1 MINTIGIQSTGPQGL
16 PESSSQPATVNEND
30 VESFELMMADPKNAS
45 SLDEL
50 AKQLTIASENL
61 KAAQNTGD
69 QKQISEAV
77 SNFSQANRNYR
88 SGLEAISGII
98 LP

>member
-1 MINTIGIQSTGPQGL
+1 MINTTGIQSTGPQGL
-16 PESSSQPATVNEND
+16 PESSSLPAIANAQDEAQFNAV
-30 VESFELMMADPKNAS
+30 MADPKNAS

-88 SGLEAISGII
+88 SGLEAITGII

>member
-1 MINTIGIQSTGPQGL
+1 MINTPGIQSTGPQGL
-16 PESSSQPATVNEND
+16 PGSTSQPAIDNEQDEAQFNA
-30 VESFELMMADPKNAS
+30 MMADPKNAS

-69 QKQISEAV
+69 QKQMFEAAF
-77 SNFSQANRNYR
+77 NLSQAKATYK
-88 SGLEAISGII
+88 SQLEAITGII